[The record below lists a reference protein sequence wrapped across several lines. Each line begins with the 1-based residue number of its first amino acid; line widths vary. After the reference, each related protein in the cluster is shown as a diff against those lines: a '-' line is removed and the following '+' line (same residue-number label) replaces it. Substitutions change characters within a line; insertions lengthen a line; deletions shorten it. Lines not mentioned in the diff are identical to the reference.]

1 MKDDTTAAG
10 RLKGGGAI
18 EDILAWSSGK
28 LSPWKQDALRRLA
41 CHSVL
46 TKADHSEVLNLI
58 KASVGFALTPK
69 PAEPIPLEKAHF
81 GSASAGAPLHIKAIR
96 NVENV
101 NRLVPAA
108 TLTFA
113 PQGLTVV
120 YGRNGSG
127 KSGFVRIFRTACR
140 TRVEKPEKLKVLADV
155 YGTSHG
161 PQKAD
166 IEIENAGAE
175 EVVTWTSGGKAHEA
189 LLHVAVFDSSAAQ
202 LYVDGGSNI
211 QFLPFGLALPHKLN
225 ELCLELKAALDAERK
240 PVTDQLSAAIVH
252 FALPRQTAAQLF
264 YSSLS
269 AKTTDEQI
277 DNACA
282 FSENDQDRLDLLTR
296 LLSGGATTGAD
307 LTALATWIGKVSTEC
322 LALFEA
328 LTDARIEQAR
338 AAKTAAVEA
347 RSLAG
352 LDSSK
357 LFKDEPLPGIGSE
370 SWRRLWQAARDFSL
384 AEAYAGQPFPVVTTE
399 EKDATCVLCLQPLTA
414 EGSDRLERFEAFVVG
429 AIATAA
435 NDAETRVQEF
445 RSSVPALDCLAA
457 ADWGVRLDQITK
469 RDAALG
475 AALANFKICVESRRA
490 LLNALLEGSKGAEA
504 APPQLVSPSAA
515 LQALAEAVSREAD
528 AAKAAYDD
536 TARAKLSE
544 ERAELEDRKGMSLSA
559 ITLKKR
565 RDLLH
570 KDSQYADALAEVVT
584 TAITKRANELVDV
597 HLTKVVLDQYK
608 TERDALEI
616 AHLKVALARKSG
628 KTTASFQTNPGTAL
642 TKFASDILSEGEQR
656 ALALAAFFTE
666 VSVTDGAGPIV
677 IDDPISSLDRQ
688 RGLRVAQRIVA
699 EAQKRQVIV
708 FTHDLIFFND
718 LCHEAD
724 SERAPLHTIA
734 LFADGSNAGKI
745 DPVGVIWKGLNVDKR
760 LKRIKNDSVAVK
772 KQYTISPADYEVGM
786 KNLYGRLRDTY
797 ERAVEEVIFC
807 DVVRRG
813 SDRVETQKLRFVH
826 LADAL
831 AIKFHDGMTKANTHS
846 HDNPEVA
853 AVQTPT
859 PTDFEADLAAIET
872 LIADFRAEHQAA
884 ESKRPSMKPTR

>member
-1 MKDDTTAAG
+1 M
-10 RLKGGGAI
+10 GAV
-18 EDILAWSSGK
+18 EDILDWSSGK

-41 CHSVL
+41 CQSAL
-46 TKADHSEVLNLI
+46 TETDYSEVLKHVKL
-58 KASVGFALTPK
+58 SVGFAVTPE

-108 TLTFA
+108 ALTFA
-113 PQGLTVV
+113 PQGLTVI

-155 YGTSHG
+155 YGTGRG
-161 PQKAD
+161 PQKAE
-166 IEIENAGAE
+166 IVIENAGAE

-225 ELCLELKAALDAERK
+225 ELCLRLKATLDAERE
-240 PVTDQLSAAIVH
+240 PVRDQLSAAIVN

-264 YSSLS
+264 YSNLS
-269 AKTTDEQI
+269 AKTTDGQI
-277 DNACA
+277 DSACA
-282 FSENDQDRLDLLTR
+282 FSRDDQDRLDLLTR
-296 LLSGGATTGAD
+296 LLSGSATAGAD
-307 LTALATWIGKVSTEC
+307 LAALSTWISKVSTEC

-328 LTDARIEQAR
+328 LTDLKLEQAR
-338 AAKTAAVEA
+338 TAKATAVEA
-347 RSLAG
+347 RNLAG
-352 LDSSK
+352 LDSTK

-384 AEAYAGQPFPVVTTE
+384 AEAYPGQPFPVVTTR
-399 EKDATCVLCLQPLTA
+399 EKDAACVLCLQPLTA
-414 EGSDRLERFEAFVVG
+414 EASNRLDRFEAFVKG

-435 NDAETRVQEF
+435 NDAEARLEAML
-445 RSSVPALDCLAA
+445 RSVPEFDCLAA
-457 ADWGVRLDQITK
+457 ADWSVRLDQITK
-469 RDAALG
+469 RDAALS
-475 AALANFKICVESRRA
+475 AALAAFKVCAENRRVLLSA
-490 LLNALLEGSKGAEA
+490 LLDGKKGTEGS
-504 APPQLVSPSAA
+504 PSQLVSPSAA
-515 LQALAEAVSREAD
+515 LQALAEVVAKEAD
-528 AAKAAYDD
+528 AAKAAYED

-544 ERAELEDRKGMSLSA
+544 DRAELEDRKIISLNA
-559 ITLKKR
+559 MTLKKR
-565 RDLLH
+565 RDLL
-570 KDSQYADALAEVVT
+570 KQDGLYPDALAEVVT

-597 HLTKVVLDQYK
+597 HLTKVVLDQYE
-608 TERDALEI
+608 TERNALEI
-616 AHLKVALARKSG
+616 AHLKVGLARKSG

-642 TKFASDILSEGEQR
+642 TKFASEILSEGEQR

-666 VSVTDGAGPIV
+666 VGVTDGSGPIV

-688 RGLRVAQRIVA
+688 RGLRVAARIVA
-699 EAQKRQVIV
+699 EAKKRQVIV

-724 SERAPLHTIA
+724 SEGVHADTVA
-734 LFADGSNAGKI
+734 LFADGNNAGKI
-745 DPVGVIWKGLNVDKR
+745 DPAGVIWKGLNVDKR

-772 KQYTISPADYEVGM
+772 KQYKTSPTDYEVGM

-826 LADAL
+826 LSDAL
-831 AIKFHDGMTKANTHS
+831 AIKFHEGMTKANTHS
-846 HDNPEVA
+846 HDNPEA
-853 AVQTPT
+853 ATVETPT
-859 PTDFEADLAAIET
+859 PAEFDADLSAIEK
-872 LIADFRAEHQAA
+872 LVADFRAEHEAA
-884 ESKRPSMKPTR
+884 ESKRPSMKLAK